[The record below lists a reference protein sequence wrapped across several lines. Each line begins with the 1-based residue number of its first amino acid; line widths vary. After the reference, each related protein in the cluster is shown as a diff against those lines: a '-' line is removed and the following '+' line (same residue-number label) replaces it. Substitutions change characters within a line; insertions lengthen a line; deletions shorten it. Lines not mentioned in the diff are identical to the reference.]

1 MWGNSSPGALA
12 SRFARLIEQLGGDTA
27 AAKAMGQQRDLLAA
41 VAATD
46 GGTLNQVSARVKRG
60 APAVSRAVDALV
72 RSGLVDRQPDPD
84 NRRRLQL
91 RLTEAGR
98 EFLNRPPVADSS
110 LEGRISKLAHS
121 GAAFSIF
128 SRQFNWPIAASL
140 ESFTPCMPPPICR
153 PSTTHGSP
161 LNRRHRA
168 TWSIGICGLA
178 LPHGDPITSNMWQV
192 AGEGSGTSIPA
203 RSCSTGAHTRS
214 TFANGQIRQTTPC
227 LWNMSRRKSTSSVGM
242 PME

>member
-41 VAATD
+41 VDATA
-46 GGTLNQVSARVKRG
+46 GGTLNQVAARVKRG

-72 RSGLVDRQPDPD
+72 RAGLVDRQPDPN

-98 EFLNRPPVADSS
+98 NRLTQPPVADGS

-121 GAAFSIF
+121 EQRA
-128 SRQFNWPIAASL
+128 L
-140 ESFTPCMPPPICR
+140 ER
-153 PSTTHGSP
+153 
-161 LNRRHRA
+161 
-168 TWSIGICGLA
+168 GIEILER
-178 LPHGDPITSNMWQV
+178 LP
-192 AGEGSGTSIPA
+192 
-203 RSCSTGAHTRS
+203 R
-214 TFANGQIRQTTPC
+214 
-227 LWNMSRRKSTSSVGM
+227 
-242 PME
+242 